1 MAAYWSKETGA
12 IAHGMNNSRKL
23 VASHTL
29 DKAEWSNSEVIK
41 GDLEASIRALK
52 AENGRNIY
60 VFGSA
65 DLLDSLLGAGL
76 VDEMRLCVA
85 PVALGQGNPHFKRHD
100 AARGFSLLEARPLS
114 SGGVFLR
121 YAPK

>member
-1 MAAYWSKETGA
+1 
-12 IAHGMNNSRKL
+12 MNNSRKL

-100 AARGFSLLEARPLS
+100 AARGFSLLGLGRYRPAAS
-114 SGGVFLR
+114 SCATLR
-121 YAPK
+121 NSFSLTLPA